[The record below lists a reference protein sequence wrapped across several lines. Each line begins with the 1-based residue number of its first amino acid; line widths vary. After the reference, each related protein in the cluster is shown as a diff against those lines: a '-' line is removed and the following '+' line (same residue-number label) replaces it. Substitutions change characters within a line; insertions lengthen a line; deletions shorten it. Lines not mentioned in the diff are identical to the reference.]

1 MARIKSDVLY
11 RLALKTKIVGHLG
24 QKLIEITRFCEG
36 GPRIFRLVEKY
47 IQL

>member
-1 MARIKSDVLY
+1 METDVLY
-11 RLALKTKIVGHLG
+11 ILALKTKIVGHLG
-24 QKLIEITRFCEG
+24 QKLIEMTRFCDG